1 MTEPGDRNNIE
12 AVLQVSIAANQT
24 LYDEIRRNQT
34 MCNALR
40 ELMKEDIIE
49 AQQKTR
55 LEAIKNLMTNL
66 KWTAEQ
72 VMEAM
77 SIPVEEWDFYK
88 ANL

>member
-1 MTEPGDRNNIE
+1 
-12 AVLQVSIAANQT
+12 
-24 LYDEIRRNQT
+24 

-49 AQQKTR
+49 AEQKTR